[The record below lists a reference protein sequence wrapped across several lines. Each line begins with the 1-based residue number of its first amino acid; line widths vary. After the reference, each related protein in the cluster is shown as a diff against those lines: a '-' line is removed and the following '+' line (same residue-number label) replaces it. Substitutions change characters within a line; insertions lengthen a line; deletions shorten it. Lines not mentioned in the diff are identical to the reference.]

1 MTKLAQ
7 KRRRSTQGEQLQF
20 LDNLL
25 ETVRDMEPPMTV
37 RQVFYQSTVRGIV
50 EKSEAGYRKVQRA
63 LVTLREGGDVEW
75 NWIADN
81 TRWMRKPRS
90 YGSPE
95 DAMRTLAASYRKA
108 LWNDI
113 DARVEVWIEKD
124 ALAGVIVEVTSM
136 FDVPLMVARGYAS
149 LSFLHSSATDI
160 EEDAKPAFVY
170 HLGDY
175 DPSGQDAAANIER
188 RLREFAPSADIIFR
202 QIAVLPS
209 KITRWNLPTRPTKSS
224 DPRAA
229 TFAEQSVEL
238 DAITPQRL
246 RALVRT
252 AIERHMPKRQYE
264 ILMAAEVSERE
275 GLVALAQAKAGQKRR
290 P

>member
-1 MTKLAQ
+1 MAKLAQ
-7 KRRRSTQGEQLQF
+7 KRRRSTQSEQLQF

-25 ETVRDMEPPMTV
+25 EAVRDMEPPMTV

-50 EKSEAGYRKVQRA
+50 EKTEAGYRKVQRA

-81 TRWMRKPRS
+81 TRWMRKPRT
-90 YGSPE
+90 YGSPV

-108 LWNDI
+108 LGKDI

-149 LSFLHSSATDI
+149 LSFLHSSATYI

-188 RLREFAPSADIIFR
+188 RLREFAPNADIIFR

-209 KITRWNLPTRPTKSS
+209 QITRWNLPTRPTKGS

-229 TFAEQSVEL
+229 TFAETSVEL

-275 GLVALAQAKAGQKRR
+275 GLVALARAKAGQKRR
-290 P
+290 L

>member
-1 MTKLAQ
+1 
-7 KRRRSTQGEQLQF
+7 
-20 LDNLL
+20 
-25 ETVRDMEPPMTV
+25 MTV

-50 EKSEAGYRKVQRA
+50 EKTEAGYRKVQRA

-81 TRWMRKPRS
+81 TRWMRKPRT

-108 LWNDI
+108 LWKDI

-188 RLREFAPSADIIFR
+188 RLREFAPNADIIFR

-209 KITRWNLPTRPTKSS
+209 QITRWNLPTRPTKGS

-229 TFAEQSVEL
+229 TFAEKSVEL

-264 ILMAAEVSERE
+264 ILMSAEVSERE
-275 GLVALAQAKAGQKRR
+275 GLVALARAKAGQKRR
-290 P
+290 L